1 MTSAFICVDPH
12 HVSASVTYWSAGLV
26 CYHWYLDLPQQ
37 DCSEIENANEAFV
50 MQLLKK
56 LW

>member
-1 MTSAFICVDPH
+1 MTSVFICVDPH

-26 CYHWYLDLPQQ
+26 CYHWYSDLPKL
-37 DCSEIENANEAFV
+37 DWSEIENANEAFV